1 MNSFLVFVSLLA
13 IWPMSGAKKYPMTAD
28 PSIPA
33 ATGTVEVKKDKKNGN
48 IQLDIKVDH
57 LAKPASLTPPEDV
70 YIVWIRPS
78 DKDAQKVGEIGLD
91 KNLKGELR
99 VVTTSKNFDVFI
111 TAEQSES
118 VNEPSTLQLLR
129 AHVSP

>member
-13 IWPMSGAKKYPMTAD
+13 IWPMSGAKKSPMTAD

-78 DKDAQKVGEIGLD
+78 DKDAQKEGAIGLD
-91 KNLKGELR
+91 KNLKGEL
-99 VVTTSKNFDVFI
+99 
-111 TAEQSES
+111 AG
-118 VNEPSTLQLLR
+118 
-129 AHVSP
+129 

>member
-1 MNSFLVFVSLLA
+1 MMFPNLFSPLKL
-13 IWPMSGAKKYPMTAD
+13 
-28 PSIPA
+28 
-33 ATGTVEVKKDKKNGN
+33 GTVEVKKDKKNGN

-78 DKDAQKVGEIGLD
+78 DKDAQKEGAIGLD

-99 VVTTSKNFDVFI
+99 VVTTFKNFDVFI
-111 TAEQSES
+111 TAEQSEN
-118 VNEPSTLQLLR
+118 VNELSTLQLLR